1 MENGRVEKYHEIEG
15 YELPEKIGDVGDKMY
30 NFEIY
35 ANENKLEIRVYVKG
49 IGIKFIFQ
57 GEKEKLIK
65 RNLISK
71 DDDITKIAFD
81 IKQTIQYCQ
90 HKVEKDSNN
99 DYLKLTVNGRE
110 FNCIQIV

>member
-1 MENGRVEKYHEIEG
+1 MEKGKVEKYHEIEG
-15 YELPEKIGDVGDKMY
+15 YTLPEKIGEVGDKMY

-35 ANENKLEIRVYVKG
+35 ATKNKLEIRIYVKG
-49 IGIKFIFQ
+49 IGLKFIFQ

-65 RNLISK
+65 NNIISK
-71 DDDITKIAFD
+71 EDDITKIAFD

-90 HKVEKDSNN
+90 HKVEKDINN

-110 FNCIQIV
+110 FMCIQII